1 MRKVKNKERILKA
14 AREKHLV
21 TYKGALIRLAA
32 DLSTETLQ
40 ARRGWQEIFKMMKS
54 NDLQARLLYP
64 AKLSFSIENQIKNF
78 PEKKKIKKVL
88 YEMLKG
94 LFKKKKK
101 Y

>member
-1 MRKVKNKERILKA
+1 
-14 AREKHLV
+14 
-21 TYKGALIRLAA
+21 
-32 DLSTETLQ
+32 
-40 ARRGWQEIFKMMKS
+40 MMKS